1 MWLCVAYFRGT
12 GFGPQEP
19 IDRDTRRRRM
29 AQARHLRLDSGV
41 FLMNSDPHPLIGW
54 ARFLEWQKSASGA
67 LAAEDAQR
75 LSEAVNKAVEIYSY
89 WRPELRYKV
98 VHITEPQLQV
108 VRGAAVWLKD
118 NQDKL

>member
-1 MWLCVAYFRGT
+1 
-12 GFGPQEP
+12 
-19 IDRDTRRRRM
+19 
-29 AQARHLRLDSGV
+29 
-41 FLMNSDPHPLIGW
+41 MNSDPHPLIGW

-89 WRPELRYKV
+89 WHPELRYKV